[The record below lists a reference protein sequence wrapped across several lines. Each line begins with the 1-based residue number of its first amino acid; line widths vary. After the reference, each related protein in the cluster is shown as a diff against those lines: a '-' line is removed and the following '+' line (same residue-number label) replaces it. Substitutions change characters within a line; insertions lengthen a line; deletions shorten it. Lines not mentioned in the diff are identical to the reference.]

1 MPVMRLSAMF
11 ERASGRTWCALVGA
25 VCMAATLAG
34 CGSPTPAPPAAT
46 KPAPANRQ
54 IVSLGRLEPAGGVID
69 VSALPG
75 ERLEYLAPNV
85 KVGAVVPAGAE
96 LGRLGSYALRQAQL
110 DAVQTRLD
118 LAQQQRVQEL
128 AVAKATVSKAEAAL
142 AQAEAKAAEVQAQQ
156 AKLQNLKD
164 AADIA
169 QQDIDLVE
177 ELRSSDLDLLTEQQA
192 RRKRNLANRVIK
204 EFEAAEQTFLASLK
218 AAETAVRLAEQNV
231 EFAKKSLERAE
242 AIDQSEALAKE
253 LKVAQESLEQSVLR
267 APKAT
272 QGSREFTIVKVS
284 TKPGGFVTQIPI
296 LQLGDLTRM
305 VCVAE
310 VYESDA
316 KEIEKDQ
323 SATIR
328 SSAFSEKFAAS
339 GLQGRVVEVGTMIT
353 SPALT
358 NRNPLAPSDRS
369 IVEAVIAIDPD
380 GKDKEATKE
389 AARRIGL
396 QVTVEFGA
404 KKGQP
409 AAAAPAP

>member
-1 MPVMRLSAMF
+1 MPVKKLSAMF
-11 ERASGRTWCALVGA
+11 ERASRRTACALVGA
-25 VCMAATLAG
+25 ACVAAMLSG
-34 CGSPTPAPPAAT
+34 CGSSSPTPPDAA
-46 KPAPANRQ
+46 KPTPANRQ
-54 IVSLGRLEPAGGVID
+54 IVSLGRLEPAGGVIE

-75 ERLEYLAPNV
+75 ERLEYLAPKV
-85 KVGAVVPAGAE
+85 KAGAVVPAGAE
-96 LGRLGSYALRQAQL
+96 LGRVGSYALRQAQL
-110 DAVQTRLD
+110 DAVQKRLD

-128 AVAKATVSKAEAAL
+128 AVAQATVSKAEAAQ

-169 QQDIDLVE
+169 QQDLALVE

-231 EFAKKSLERAE
+231 EFANKSYERAE

-272 QGSREFTIVKVS
+272 DGSREFTILKVS

-296 LQLGDLTRM
+296 LQLGDLTGM

-323 SATIR
+323 AATIR
-328 SSAFSEKFAAS
+328 SSAFSGGFAAS

-369 IVEAVIAIDPD
+369 IVEVVIAIDPD
-380 GKDKEATKE
+380 EKNKEATQE

-396 QVTVEFGA
+396 QVTVEFDA